1 MSATLPPPATAQTT
15 DTQQANPPELTLRGL
30 RVFVALEETGSIVG
44 AAQRIGGSSSGVSQY
59 ITALEQAV
67 GARLFDRRAKPVV
80 LTPAGQVL
88 SAHARRILAVVSE
101 AQTELAEINL
111 TALPELRLAIIDDLD
126 ASLTPVLVSGLQRR
140 YPKCFVSAFSGRSDL
155 VIERIAQREADIG
168 VAGVL
173 PADESAF
180 RILPILREPFVL
192 VCAKGALTQGP
203 DLRAQMATVPFVQYS
218 HAVPIGQIVAAHLR
232 RVRQTVTR
240 RFALEATRS
249 VLAMAVHTGGW
260 TLTTPLNLLDGDR
273 FLPKLDILPLPFAAV
288 SRTVN
293 LVARAGEL
301 GRLPDDLAQDC
312 RRLIRDHIAPRF
324 AAMAPA
330 GVGRIEVLDDQA

>member
-1 MSATLPPPATAQTT
+1 MPPIQPPSAV
-15 DTQQANPPELTLRGL
+15 TQQASPPELTLRGL

-155 VIERIAQREADIG
+155 VIDRIAQREADIG

-173 PADESAF
+173 PADESAL

-203 DLRAQMATVPFVQYS
+203 DLRDQMAVVPFVQYS

-232 RVRQTVTR
+232 RVRQTMTR
-240 RFALEATRS
+240 HVALEATRS
-249 VLAMAVHTGGW
+249 VLAMVVHTGGW
-260 TLTTPLNLLDGDR
+260 TLTTPLNLLDGER

-288 SRTVN
+288 SRNVYM
-293 LVARAGEL
+293 VARAGEL

-312 RRLIRDHIAPRF
+312 RRLIRDHVAPRF
-324 AAMAPA
+324 AALVPED
-330 GVGRIEVLDDQA
+330 VGRIEVLDDLA

>member
-1 MSATLPPPATAQTT
+1 MTRNAPPPSPPGPSAQA
-15 DTQQANPPELTLRGL
+15 DPPELTLRGL

-44 AAQRIGGSSSGVSQY
+44 AAARIGGSSSGVSQY
-59 ITALEQAV
+59 ITGLEHAI
-67 GARLFDRRAKPVV
+67 GARLFDRRAKPVT
-80 LTPAGQVL
+80 LTPAGQLL
-88 SAHARRILAVVSE
+88 STHARRILAVVSE
-101 AQTELAEINL
+101 AQTELAEISL

-126 ASLTPVLVSGLQRR
+126 ASLAPVLVSGLQKR

-180 RILPILREPFVL
+180 HILPILREPFVL

-203 DLRAQMATVPFVQYS
+203 DLRAQMERLPFVQYS

-232 RVRQTVTR
+232 RVRQNVTR
-240 RFALEATRS
+240 LYALEATRS
-249 VLAMAVHTGGW
+249 VLAMVVHTGGW
-260 TLTTPLNLLDGDR
+260 TLTTPLNLLDGER

-288 SRTVN
+288 SRTVS

-301 GRLPDDLAQDC
+301 GHLPDDLAQDC

-324 AAMAPA
+324 AAMVPEAT
-330 GVGRIEVLDDQA
+330 GRIEVLEDSA

>member
-1 MSATLPPPATAQTT
+1 MPTPPDAHAFPPSL
-15 DTQQANPPELTLRGL
+15 ANPPELTLRGL

-59 ITALEQAV
+59 ITALEHAI
-67 GARLFDRRAKPVV
+67 GARLFDRKAKPVT

-155 VIERIAQREADIG
+155 VIDRVAQREADIG

-180 RILPILREPFVL
+180 HILPILREPFVL

-203 DLRAQMATVPFVQYS
+203 DLREQMTVVPFVQYS

-232 RVRQTVTR
+232 RVRQNVTR

-249 VLAMAVHTGGW
+249 VLAMVVHTGGW
-260 TLTTPLNLLDGDR
+260 TLTTPLNLLDGER
-273 FLPKLDILPLPFAAV
+273 FLPKLEILPLPFAAV
-288 SRTVN
+288 SRNVN

-301 GRLPDDLAQDC
+301 GNLPQDLAQDC

-324 AAMAPA
+324 AALVPEE
-330 GVGRIEVLDDQA
+330 VGRIEVLDDPA